1 MNVREFACLSSSTSR
16 RSAAIDRVDSPPGS
30 QRADD
35 PGMKLAVIIPA
46 AGSSR
51 RYNAQAD
58 ANALA
63 ARSKLDEDLGGRP
76 VLQRT
81 VELFTNLPQTMT
93 VIVAGPADPAA
104 MAAFKDR
111 YADKLGLLGV
121 KLCMG
126 GESHRYETVR
136 NALALVP
143 DSCTHIAVHDA
154 ARPACPPDLIERL
167 LDAAEKFPAVIPGLP
182 VADTLKRSTESVAA
196 PSPDPLASILGA
208 APERRFGV
216 VDATVDR
223 SGLFAV
229 QTPQVFT
236 RDLLL
241 RAYAQS
247 KLDSTDD
254 AQLVER
260 LGERVVIVPGDAR
273 NLKITHAADLPLIR
287 AILGT
292 RPPEQ
297 RPAHMRF

>member
-1 MNVREFACLSSSTSR
+1 
-16 RSAAIDRVDSPPGS
+16 
-30 QRADD
+30 
-35 PGMKLAVIIPA
+35 MKLAVIIPA

-51 RYNAQAD
+51 RYNAQAE

-182 VADTLKRSTESVAA
+182 VADTLKRSTESVAD

-241 RAYAQS
+241 RAYSQA

-287 AILGT
+287 AILGV